1 MYSYPLS
8 DGDLHICSWDK
19 PAAVLTPMYIWLI
32 LVFGE
37 ALKTTDRS
45 AMLLQ
50 NDVAGGGKQ
59 CRFSLGGENLPHI
72 NFLLEDQD
80 VPSEAYSL
88 DLTDGSQ

>member
-19 PAAVLTPMYIWLI
+19 PAAVLTPMYTWLI

-50 NDVAGGGKQ
+50 KMLQEVA
-59 CRFSLGGENLPHI
+59 SNADSP
-72 NFLLEDQD
+72 
-80 VPSEAYSL
+80 
-88 DLTDGSQ
+88 